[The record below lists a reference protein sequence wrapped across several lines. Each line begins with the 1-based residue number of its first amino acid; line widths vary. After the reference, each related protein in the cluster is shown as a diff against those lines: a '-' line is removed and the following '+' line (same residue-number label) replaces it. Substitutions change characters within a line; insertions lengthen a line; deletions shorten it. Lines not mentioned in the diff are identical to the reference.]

1 MPHSVPSSVALLTVA
16 ACLVSGRPR
25 LVHRAGLVFVPV
37 SRGDPFGTE
46 INNSISSEHCRC
58 EPLPLRLH
66 PHVRPLAD
74 QRRAWLAL
82 WIVLLLLVLRYAGT
96 RYLTNFLL
104 AVALG
109 V

>member
-46 INNSISSEHCRC
+46 INNSI
-58 EPLPLRLH
+58 PVGALPLR
-66 PHVRPLAD
+66 
-74 QRRAWLAL
+74 
-82 WIVLLLLVLRYAGT
+82 
-96 RYLTNFLL
+96 
-104 AVALG
+104 AVATASARTMSVGWQTNVVHGLLFR
-109 V
+109 